1 MTVPR
6 NPKLDGAPFWDCI
19 VQKGPCPMNC
29 NQCFFNRP
37 GAYYVPLDELPLIP
51 DPVDVGDDIV
61 RMNCGHD
68 SNIDFDDV
76 VLIAGQYKHVFFNTA
91 IPKLSH
97 FPGPVVFTAN
107 PREEKRPILLA
118 PPPKNLMFI
127 RLRTSGTNLHWINDA
142 IEHYTTLKVPV
153 VITMMA
159 YYDRLPSIFNK
170 RIANRFGVGDL
181 TTDDCYEWKV
191 RHINSYWC
199 PTPALIAAVIGRY
212 ADNRLVTLCGSRE
225 SYYCRDC
232 RNCETRY
239 IQTLKYMRGE

>member
-1 MTVPR
+1 
-6 NPKLDGAPFWDCI
+6 
-19 VQKGPCPMNC
+19 MNC
-29 NQCFFNRP
+29 NQCFFNRL

-51 DPVDVGDDIV
+51 DPADVGDDIV

-68 SNIDFDDV
+68 SNIDFDNV
-76 VLIAGQYKHVFFNTA
+76 VAVASQYKHVFFNTA
-91 IPKLSH
+91 ILKLSH
-97 FPGPVVFTAN
+97 FPGPVVYTAN
-107 PREEKRPILLA
+107 PKEEERPILLA
-118 PPPKNLMFI
+118 PPPKNLMFV
-127 RLRTSGTNLHWINDA
+127 RLRTSGTNLQLIDEA
-142 IEHYTTLKVPV
+142 VEHYTNWRVPV

-159 YYDRLPSIFNK
+159 YYDQTPSIDGRVVSQF
-170 RIANRFGVGDL
+170 AAGDL

-199 PTPALIAAVIGRY
+199 PTPAFMAAVMARY
-212 ADNRLVTLCGSRE
+212 GGNRLVTLCGSLG